1 MVKRILGIHD
11 GGDGWPLISA
21 SLKASGFDVGA
32 TDDLRM
38 SLEMAVLCHPSL
50 ILLDLDL
57 QDLAGWKILQQLKT
71 NPSTA
76 SIPVVGLSEYPI
88 SLRDRAYAEGC
99 VACEFKLEAPPILL
113 DRLRPWLSPHPEH
126 PEPLPAPAGIPDP
139 EALTVPAL
147 PELKGLDQGT
157 VLVVDDDP
165 AARRILS
172 RYLKS
177 RGYKAIEA
185 SSGPEALGIIA
196 HQPID
201 LVVLDIMMPQM
212 NGLEVLHLLRL
223 KHSTGRLPVII
234 ASAMDD
240 RDGIVGAFDLGAND
254 YITKPI
260 DFDIALARIQS
271 QLAVAAQLGLLP
283 SQTSKWLGGHYQ
295 IERPLSCGG
304 FGCTYLVRDQHRPGR
319 PLCVLKQLNP
329 QPLSDES
336 ASSSWQALQS
346 LAEAR
351 LGFEQEAEILE
362 RVGSHPQLP
371 QLLAYF
377 EQDQQSY
384 LVQQF
389 MPGSPLDKLRAQGSR
404 WTAPQAIHFLRQML
418 PILSYLHQEGI
429 IHRDLK
435 PANILQAGDP
445 EQATYNLVDFGAA
458 VINGNHPTYSL
469 FIGTEGYAPP
479 EQYEGQPRPNSD
491 LYALGQV
498 ALEMLT
504 GQAPAPA
511 GISPSPCQVYPL
523 PPALWRILKKM
534 TEADPHQRY
543 AGCEEVLRDL
553 DRLDL
558 DPEDVENALQRA

>member
-11 GGDGWPLISA
+11 GDDGWPLISA

-38 SLEMAVLCHPSL
+38 SLEMAVLCHPDL

-57 QDLAGWKILQQLKT
+57 RDLAGWQILHQLKA

-76 SIPVVGLSEYPI
+76 AIPVVGLSAYPI
-88 SLRDRAYAEGC
+88 SLRDRAHAEGC

-113 DRLRPWLSPHPEH
+113 DRLRPWLSLSQENPESVPASEGIPN
-126 PEPLPAPAGIPDP
+126 PEPLPTP
-139 EALTVPAL
+139 VL

-172 RYLKS
+172 RYLQS
-177 RGYKAIEA
+177 RGYKAIQA
-185 SSGPEALGIIA
+185 SGGPEALEIIA

-201 LVVLDIMMPQM
+201 LVILDIMMPQM

-223 KHSTGRLPVII
+223 KHSTGRLPVIM

-271 QLAVAAQLGLLP
+271 QLAVASQLGLLP
-283 SQTSKWLGGHYQ
+283 SQTAKLLGGHYQ

-329 QPLSDES
+329 QFLPDES
-336 ASSSWQALQS
+336 VSSISGWQALQS

-371 QLLAYF
+371 QLLAFF

-389 MPGSPLDKLRAQGSR
+389 MPGSPLDQLRAQGSQ
-404 WTAPQAIHFLRQML
+404 WTAAQAIHFLRQML
-418 PILSYLHQEGI
+418 NLLSYLHKEGI

-445 EQATYNLVDFGAA
+445 DQATYNLVDFGAA
-458 VINGNHPTYSL
+458 VFSSDKPTYSL
-469 FIGTEGYAPP
+469 FVGTEGYAPP

-504 GQAPAPA
+504 GQAPAV
-511 GISPSPCQVYPL
+511 SSHSSCQVYPL
-523 PPALWRILKKM
+523 PPALWRILKQM
-534 TEADPHQRY
+534 TEADPKQRY
-543 AGCEEVLRDL
+543 ACCEEVLQDL
-553 DRLDL
+553 DRL
-558 DPEDVENALQRA
+558 ESEGAENAFLSA